1 MAVADTKPIL
11 IYSDIET
18 DTFQATKVLQIA
30 AITCKGDIFNV
41 HLNPNTDLP
50 LHCTN
55 ITGLYYYRGNLYKN
69 GRLVPSISIKKGLR
83 DFKKW
88 LLSFNQP
95 IHLIY
100 HNAFSFDAK
109 IIIKQFLKHNIKF
122 PENVLMIHDTL
133 PAFRK
138 VLTEISDHRLAT
150 LAEYNKV
157 ELINAHDALADSTA
171 LKEIC
176 ETFVKT
182 KSMDIY
188 EFLNSYVKPVE
199 FFIKKEKENLEKN
212 GRK

>member
-1 MAVADTKPIL
+1 MAIADSKPIL

-18 DTFQATKVLQIA
+18 DTFQATKILQIA

-109 IIIKQFLKHNIKF
+109 IIIKQFLKHNIKSSLYYYLF
-122 PENVLMIHDTL
+122 PRGV
-133 PAFRK
+133 
-138 VLTEISDHRLAT
+138 
-150 LAEYNKV
+150 
-157 ELINAHDALADSTA
+157 
-171 LKEIC
+171 C
-176 ETFVKT
+176 G
-182 KSMDIY
+182 
-188 EFLNSYVKPVE
+188 EF
-199 FFIKKEKENLEKN
+199 
-212 GRK
+212 